1 MTQNGKHTDLQGSL
15 KSLFKDRVSFE
26 KLERL
31 LYSHDIAALP
41 GMVLKTISTLP
52 DAVVQPVDSSEVAGL
67 IKLASEHKIPLVPR
81 GGATSG
87 FGGAV
92 PAAGG
97 IVVDF
102 VRMKKVLGTD
112 LKTETVEVEPGITW
126 EQLEEDLK
134 KKGLVLRLYPSSA
147 PGSTVGGW
155 VAQGGSGIGSFEYG
169 SFRENIVS
177 AEIASPDGKF
187 KVLKNSDLD
196 LAYGLEGIT
205 GLITKVKLRVRK
217 ADTDIPL
224 LATFP
229 DAGKL
234 ESALKEI
241 RDSGL
246 RLWSVH
252 IQTPGFAKLSQEAH
266 GEKLLPEGRYL
277 ALFVYPESRAPEV
290 GQPLEKTIQRHA
302 GKILSTEL
310 ALHEW
315 KNRFYS
321 MRLKRLGPSVVA
333 NEMVIPLGSL
343 AAYLKAVEGKFKGG
357 FVFEGIMVTP
367 EKLTMMGFMLADE
380 RKLTF
385 PLKYSSSLVATDLAK
400 KHGGELTALGM
411 YFTENAKEHL
421 GKQLFERIVAYKKEA
436 DPLNIMNPGKVLPPS
451 VEKNSPIKLLNAAMK
466 MAGLSKSAVCSM
478 GSLLGNEP
486 LPFDFGDRMPSEIGK
501 DAFVCA
507 QCGSCRGSCTVFDA
521 RPWESNSPRGKWYL
535 LAEYLK
541 GNIELDEKAADSLF
555 YCTTCKKCDAKC
567 QTDIPIA
574 HHWINIRGV
583 LGKKFENTGLAAVRE
598 NVLKSGNFWGLPDEA
613 REWITD
619 EVKSDIKTLPKGPI
633 GYWPGCWAS
642 IVSKNMPQN
651 ISRIMTAAG
660 LEFVNLGEEKE
671 ACCGLYLALGGY
683 TEDFA
688 KTAAKNIEN
697 MKNRG
702 VKTLVISCP
711 GCYATFTEH
720 YPHVAEMLGLDW
732 DIETKHI
739 TVLLDELVREGK
751 LKFEKPLDRK
761 VTYHDSC
768 HVGRWFDTYDQ
779 PRNVLKAIPGLELE
793 EMEHSREN
801 SLCCGLVAAFS
812 DMGTVAHC
820 AETRLKEALATGA
833 DCVVTNCAGCA
844 SQLNFA
850 SNLAQAPIRQK
861 DITDLLVEAL
871 GYEYVFDPTE
881 PISVFMQQ
889 AGQLLSTSCMR
900 KKN

>member
-1 MTQNGKHTDLQGSL
+1 M
-15 KSLFKDRVSFE
+15 
-26 KLERL
+26 
-31 LYSHDIAALP
+31 AALP
-41 GMVLKTISTLP
+41 GMIKKTISTLP

-92 PAAGG
+92 PAASG

-102 VRMKKVLGTD
+102 VRMNRVLGID
-112 LKTETVEVEPGITW
+112 PKAGTVEVEPGITW
-126 EQLEEDLK
+126 ERLEEELK
-134 KKGLVLRLYPSSA
+134 KKGLALRLYPSSA

-155 VAQGGSGIGSFEYG
+155 AAQGGSGIGSFEYG
-169 SFRENIVS
+169 NFRENLTSV
-177 AEIASPDGKF
+177 EIADPKGEL
-187 KVLKNSDLD
+187 KVLKGSDLD
-196 LAYGLEGIT
+196 LVYGLEGIT

-217 ADTDIPL
+217 ADTDTPL
-224 LATFP
+224 LAAFP
-229 DAGKL
+229 DSGSL
-234 ESALKEI
+234 EAALKEI

-252 IQTPGFAKLSQEAH
+252 IQTPGFAKMSQQAHGGKH
-266 GEKLLPEGRYL
+266 GEKLLPGGKYI
-277 ALFVYPESRAPEV
+277 ALFVYPESRAEKI

-302 GKILSTEL
+302 GKILSSEL

-315 KNRFYS
+315 KNRFHS

-333 NEMVIPLGSL
+333 NEVVIQLDSF
-343 AAYLKAVEGKFKGG
+343 AAYLKAVEGKFRGG

-367 EKLTMMGFMLADE
+367 DRLTMMGFMLADE

-385 PLKYSSSLVATDLAK
+385 PLKYSASLVATDLAK
-400 KHGGELTALGM
+400 RHGGELTALGM
-411 YFTENAKEHL
+411 YFTEQAREHFGKE
-421 GKQLFERIVAYKKEA
+421 LFDRIVSHKKEA
-436 DPLNIMNPGKVLPPS
+436 DPQGLMNPGKILPPS
-451 VEKNSPIKLLNAAMK
+451 ADRHSPIKLLNSAMK
-466 MAGLSKSAVCSM
+466 MAGMSKSALCSM
-478 GSLLGNEP
+478 GNLLGNEP
-486 LPFDFGDRMPSEIGK
+486 LPFDFGGRMPAEIGK

-507 QCGSCRGSCTVFDA
+507 QCGSCRSSCTVFDA

-541 GNIELDEKAADSLF
+541 GNIELEEKAADSLF
-555 YCTTCKKCDAKC
+555 CCTTCKKCDVKC

-598 NVLKSGNFWGLPDEA
+598 NVLSSGNFWGLPNEA
-613 REWITD
+613 REWITED
-619 EVKSDIKTLPKGPI
+619 VKSDIKTLESGKV

-651 ISRIMTAAG
+651 IARIMTAAG

-683 TEDFA
+683 MEDFA
-688 KTAAKNIEN
+688 KVAAKNIEN
-697 MKNRG
+697 MKKRG
-702 VKTLVISCP
+702 IKTLVLSCP
-711 GCYATFTEH
+711 GCFATFTEH
-720 YPHVAEMLGLDW
+720 YPHVAELLGLDW

-779 PRNVLKAIPGLELE
+779 PRNVLKAIPGLELV
-793 EMEHSREN
+793 EMEHTREN

-812 DMGTVAHC
+812 DMGTVGHC
-820 AETRLKEALATGA
+820 AEARLKEALDTGA
-833 DCVVTNCAGCA
+833 DCVITNCAGCA

-861 DITDLLVEAL
+861 DLTDLVVEAL

-881 PISVFMQQ
+881 PISGFMQQ
-889 AGQLLSTSCMR
+889 AGQLLSTSCMKR
-900 KKN
+900 K